1 MGQWYV
7 MNGVN
12 RFHSIRVS
20 EDLLKKSK
28 LSIYIFEC
36 INNSFLQFCQMGS
49 QKLGHPKSTDFV
61 GSEYLCHL
69 FIGSE
74 VLLVFGILKIVLFQ
88 VSPQL
93 LDNFCSRS
101 FLFSNNRSQISG
113 EFHWLRESSFLCHRQ
128 FL

>member
-12 RFHSIRVS
+12 RFYSIRVS

-28 LSIYIFEC
+28 LSIEIFEC
-36 INNSFLQFCQMGS
+36 INNSFSQFCQMGS
-49 QKLGHPKSTDFV
+49 QKLSHPKSTD
-61 GSEYLCHL
+61 

-113 EFHWLRESSFLCHRQ
+113 EFHRLRESSFLRHRE